1 MSITGEDWSHISG
14 REGWRGQGGE
24 QAGEKKE
31 KQGEESAYRGTLEG
45 GKLCIMIPF
54 YRYENWGSETSSYLS
69 EVRQ

>member
-1 MSITGEDWSHISG
+1 MGGSGGGG
-14 REGWRGQGGE
+14 REAKRQGGE
-24 QAGEKKE
+24 EAGEKKE

-54 YRYENWGSETSSYLS
+54 YRYENLGSETSSYLS